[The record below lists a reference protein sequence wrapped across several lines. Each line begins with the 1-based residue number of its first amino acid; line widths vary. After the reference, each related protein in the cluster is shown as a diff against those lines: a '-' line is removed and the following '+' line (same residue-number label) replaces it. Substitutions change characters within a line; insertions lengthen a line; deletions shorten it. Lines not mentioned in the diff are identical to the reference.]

1 MTSPSHDPAFG
12 ELVIARARQEIVF
25 IENNVPDIDTLIRSV
40 GAGRD
45 IVILDAASDGLVQI
59 VAALAGR
66 SGVDAIHIIS
76 HGAAGAL
83 NLGALTLDAA
93 NLNAHD
99 AALQTIGA
107 SLAPGGDIL
116 LYGCQ
121 IGADAAGGDFVGR
134 LAIATGADVAASD
147 DLTGALTA
155 GGDWALEVMR
165 GDIEATPV
173 IDAGTASLYQDVLA
187 LGGVPVTVTFETDN
201 NFISGN
207 DGDTNSG
214 PGLDVVYKVGG
225 NDAYR
230 LVIDASATA
239 AVAYNYVDTYV
250 NIAGSTAATNGGVER
265 EVTIKFEAGQVFTPT
280 SMEISR
286 AGVATSTQELTFTGW
301 NSANQVV
308 KTTTGAL
315 TTDNGTA
322 VVDFS
327 GFNDIA
333 RLVITSTQNGG
344 YLKFVALDDLILSD
358 VHMQGAST
366 PAVTAVSA
374 TTPDGVFNAG
384 DQILVTVTF
393 SEAVTVAG
401 GNPLLQLETGTTDR
415 SAVYQSGSGTDT
427 LTFVYVVSTG
437 DTSADLDYT
446 GTTALSLSG
455 ATIKGTSGGANAV
468 LTLPA
473 AGAGASLAGSKAIVI
488 DTTAP
493 AAPAAPVLAAQS
505 DTGSSNSDGV
515 TNDITPTFE
524 GAPGS
529 VEGGATVRLYDTDGV
544 TLIGSTT
551 ASVNGSWTVT
561 ASALSAG
568 AHTITARAT
577 DAAGNTSAVSAGTA
591 VTIDNT
597 APGAPSTPDLLASS
611 DTGAS
616 ASDNITGNT
625 TPSFIGTAEANA
637 SITLYANGS
646 EVGSGTANGVGKW
659 SITSSALDGGDYKFT
674 SVATDLAGNQG
685 ALSNALNVSIITST
699 PATASTSFTLDYD
712 SGLVN
717 DDRITSIADQRFEGA
732 LDAVLAAGEMVEVY
746 INGAWQSATAGTGSD
761 SWSLEAQL
769 EEGTQF
775 VEVRVV
781 NAVGNTGPAGKYEV
795 TLDTTAPTVA
805 ITSDR
810 STVNAGESAGIT
822 FTFSEDPGAAFSQDD
837 IKVTGGVLTGLK
849 GDGAIWSATFT
860 PDAGVASGN
869 AGIALKSGVF
879 EDLAGNAS
887 SAASFSALSIDTLA
901 PAAPSAPQLDSASDT
916 GASSS
921 DGITANNRPTFN
933 GTGESGGTVILYD
946 AGGAE
951 IGRGDVVSGVWSI
964 TPVAAFAS
972 GVHTVSARMLDAAGN
987 LGAASAG
994 TQFTVDTTAPTVSVS
1009 ADRAIVA
1016 SGETATITFT
1026 FSEAPGAS
1034 FDASDLKIGGGT
1046 LGALNSS
1053 GVDGLA
1059 YTAVF
1064 TPTAGVNAGTA
1075 SILVGGG
1082 YLDVAGNSGVGGR
1095 LTGLAIDTRAPD
1107 APSTP
1112 DLDPASDTG
1121 SANDDNITGDSTPTF
1136 SGSAES
1142 GATVRLY
1149 IDGKEAG
1156 AGVAVDGKWSITSDA
1171 LAAGAHMVTARAVDA
1186 AGNTG
1191 EASGALT
1198 IDIVDGAPS
1207 TQVATIMLSADTG
1220 ASSSDFVTRTQ
1231 TQTIS
1236 GTLSTALAVGEVVKV
1251 SVDGGL
1257 LWSLA
1262 SLDSAT
1268 SWSVQ
1273 AELAD
1278 GANTI
1283 LARVESDFGVAGQSM
1298 SQAYML
1304 DRVAPGV
1311 TISSN
1316 VDMLRSGQSATV
1328 TFTFSEDPGA
1338 SFTWNGKSGDVLVDG
1353 GTLSALS
1360 GSGVTRSALFTPT
1373 AGVDAGT
1380 ASITVADSSYQDLAG
1395 NFGGAGI
1402 TPTVRFDTQAPPAP
1416 SAPALAA
1423 ASDTGTVGD
1432 GITINTTQVIEGSGA
1447 LANATVR
1454 LYDGERLVSSG
1465 QADANGHWSI
1475 TASLAVG
1482 NHALSVTQDDAA
1494 GNTSAASTAFALTVS
1509 RPASPNPAP
1518 TPTPT
1523 PTPPTVV
1530 DGVPVVST
1538 PVVLPGGTTGTAV
1551 SIPIVTPGRSET
1563 DGSAALADIPL
1574 VSSGGQTLLLGQL
1587 PVGFGLS
1594 SSGAV
1599 VGASGAL
1606 ELLLGSIRA
1615 ATPGHAPGDQ
1625 GHLLENGAQFLD
1637 QLAVSQLV
1645 VNTVRPVGTAG
1656 ADGALVLTGL
1666 NPSGTQGTSLVIDTS
1681 GLPSGSTLELREIDF
1696 AAIVGAA
1703 KVNGH
1708 GSGTILAGDAA
1719 SQHLT
1724 VDAGSNSRVFAG
1736 GGADVLG
1743 FASAAVDAGSADGRA
1758 SALVVPVADVTLL
1771 HGGLAGDTASFTGAR
1786 ADFDIAFHNGYVV
1799 VASKAAPDA
1808 KALVVNVE
1816 ALQFDDGLVAVDN
1829 AAGLTTLAG
1838 MYATVFGRQA
1848 DLGGFE
1854 FWADH
1859 RDDGVSWG
1867 TIALGMIGS
1876 SEHAADGAG
1885 FNGDAAS
1892 DIGLLYQAL
1901 FDRAADAQGL
1911 AFWQD
1916 ALARGVTLEQ
1926 VASSFV
1932 ESAEMV
1938 GHQRAAV
1945 DWDFFI

>member
-1 MTSPSHDPAFG
+1 MTSPVHDSALG
-12 ELVIARARQEIVF
+12 ELVISRTRQEIVF

-40 GAGRD
+40 GAGKD
-45 IVILDAASDGLVQI
+45 IVILEAASDGLAQI

-99 AALQTIGA
+99 TALQAIGA

-116 LYGCQ
+116 LYGCKV
-121 IGADAAGGDFVGR
+121 GAGAAGDDFVGR

-155 GGDWALEVMR
+155 GGDWALEVMH
-165 GDIEATPV
+165 GDIQAAPV

-201 NFISGN
+201 NFISG
-207 DGDTNSG
+207 DVGDTDSG
-214 PGLDVVYKVGG
+214 PELDVVYKVGG
-225 NDAYR
+225 DNAYR

-239 AVAYNYVDTYV
+239 AVAYSYANTYV
-250 NIAGSTAATNGGVER
+250 NIAGSTAATEGGVER
-265 EVTIKFEAGQVFTPT
+265 EVTIRFEAGQVFTPT
-280 SMEISR
+280 SMQISR
-286 AGVATSTQELTFTGW
+286 QAVATSTQELTFTGW

-308 KTTTGAL
+308 KTTTGVL

-322 VVDFS
+322 IVDFS

-333 RLVITSTQNGG
+333 RLVITSTQNDG

-358 VHMQGAST
+358 VHMVGAST

-374 TTPDGVFNAG
+374 STPDGAFNAG

-427 LTFVYVVSTG
+427 LTFRYDVSAG

-455 ATIKGTSGGANAV
+455 ATIKGASSGANAV
-468 LTLPA
+468 LTLPVP
-473 AGAGASLAGSKAIVI
+473 GAGASLAGSKAIVI

-493 AAPAAPVLAAQS
+493 AAPSAPVLAALS
-505 DTGSSNSDGV
+505 DTGSSNSDRV
-515 TNDITPTFE
+515 TNDTTPTFG

-544 TLIGSTT
+544 TLI
-551 ASVNGSWTVT
+551 ASANAGVDGSWTAA
-561 ASALSAG
+561 ASALSEG
-568 AHTITARAT
+568 VHSITVRAT
-577 DAAGNTSAVSAGTA
+577 DAAGNMSAVSAGTT
-591 VTIDNT
+591 VTIDST
-597 APGAPSTPDLLASS
+597 APAAPSAPDLLVSS
-611 DTGAS
+611 DTGTS
-616 ASDNITGNT
+616 NSDNITSDR
-625 TPSFIGTAEANA
+625 TPSFIRSAEANA
-637 SITLYANGS
+637 SVTLYANGNA
-646 EVGSGTANGVGKW
+646 VGSGTAASGGGKW
-659 SITSSALDGGDYKFT
+659 SITSSDLDWGDYEFT
-674 SVATDLAGNQG
+674 VTATDLAGNQSVQSS
-685 ALSNALNVSIITST
+685 ALSVSIVS
-699 PATASTSFTLDYD
+699 PAPTTASTSFTLGSD
-712 SGLVN
+712 SGLVG
-717 DDRITSIADQRFEGA
+717 DDRITNIADQLFEGA
-732 LDAVLAAGEMVEVY
+732 LDAVLATGEKVEVY
-746 INGAWQSATAGTGSD
+746 VNGAWQDATATTGSA
-761 SWSLEAQL
+761 SWSLQTALAQ
-769 EEGTQF
+769 GTQF
-775 VEVRVV
+775 VQVRVDNGAG
-781 NAVGNTGPAGKYEV
+781 NAGPVGKYEV
-795 TLDTTAPTVA
+795 TLDTGAPTVA

-810 STVNAGESAGIT
+810 AAVNAGESAGIT
-822 FTFSEDPGAAFSQDD
+822 FTFSDAPGAAFSQDD
-837 IKVTGGVLTGLK
+837 IEVTGGVLTGLK

-869 AGIALKSGVF
+869 AGIGLAAGVF
-879 EDLAGNAS
+879 QDLAGNAS
-887 SAASFSALSIDTLA
+887 SAASFSGLSIDTLA
-901 PAAPSAPQLDSASDT
+901 PAAPSAPLLDSASDT
-916 GASSS
+916 GESSS

-951 IGRGDVVSGVWSI
+951 IGRGDVVSGIWSV
-964 TPVAAFAS
+964 TPVAAFAT
-972 GVHTVSARMLDAAGN
+972 GTHTVSARLLDAAGN

-994 TQFTVDTTAPTVSVS
+994 TQFTVDTTAPTVSVA

-1016 SGETATITFT
+1016 SGESATITFT
-1026 FSEAPGAS
+1026 FSEAPGTS
-1034 FDASDLKIGGGT
+1034 FDASDLKIGGGK
-1046 LGALNSS
+1046 LGALNPS

-1059 YTAVF
+1059 YTAIF
-1064 TPTAGVNAGTA
+1064 TPTAGVNGGTA
-1075 SILVGGG
+1075 TIVVGSG
-1082 YLDVAGNSGVGGR
+1082 YRDVAGNNGVGKQ

-1121 SANDDNITGDSTPTF
+1121 IASDDNITGDSTPTF

-1171 LAAGAHMVTARAVDA
+1171 LAVGTHAVTARAVDA

-1191 EASGALT
+1191 AASGALT

-1220 ASSSDFVTRTQ
+1220 ASGSDFITRTQ
-1231 TQTIS
+1231 IQTIS
-1236 GTLSTALAVGEVVKV
+1236 GTLSTALAAGEVVKV

-1257 LWSLA
+1257 LWILA
-1262 SLDSAT
+1262 SVDSAT

-1283 LARVESDFGVAGQSM
+1283 LARVESDIGVAGPSM

-1316 VDMLRSGQSATV
+1316 VDMLRTGQSATV

-1338 SFTWNGKSGDVLVDG
+1338 SFTWDGKSGDVLVDG
-1353 GTLSALS
+1353 GTLSAIS
-1360 GSGVTRSALFTPT
+1360 GSGLTRSALFTPT

-1380 ASITVADSSYQDLAG
+1380 AGITVAGSSYQDLAG
-1395 NFGGAGI
+1395 NFGGAGV
-1402 TPTVRFDTQAPPAP
+1402 TPTLRFDTLAPQAP

-1423 ASDTGTVGD
+1423 ASDTGIVGD
-1432 GITINTTQVIEGSGA
+1432 GITANTTQVIEGSGA

-1509 RPASPNPAP
+1509 RPSSPN
-1518 TPTPT
+1518 PTPT

-1530 DGVPVVST
+1530 DGVPVAST
-1538 PVVLPGGTTGTAV
+1538 PVVLPGGATGATV
-1551 SIPIVTPGRSET
+1551 SVPIVTPGRSET

-1574 VSSGGQTLLLGQL
+1574 VSGGGQTLLLGQL

-1637 QLAVSQLV
+1637 QLAVIQLV
-1645 VNTVRPVGTAG
+1645 VSTVRPVGTAG
-1656 ADGALVLTGL
+1656 ADGALILTGL
-1666 NPSGTQGTSLVIDTS
+1666 NQSRAQGTALVIDTS
-1681 GLPSGSTLELREIDF
+1681 GLPVGSTLELRDIDF
-1696 AAIVGAA
+1696 AAVVGAA
-1703 KVNGH
+1703 NVDAH
-1708 GSGTILAGDAA
+1708 GSGTILTGDGA

-1771 HGGLAGDTASFTGAR
+1771 HGGLAGDTASFAGAR
-1786 ADFDIAFHNGYVV
+1786 ADFDIAFHNGYAV
-1799 VASKAAPDA
+1799 VASKTAPDA

-1816 ALQFDDGLVAVDN
+1816 ALQFDDGLVAVEN
-1829 AAGLTTLAG
+1829 GAGLATLAG

-1848 DLGGFE
+1848 DLSGFA

-1867 TIALGMIGS
+1867 TIALELIGS
-1876 SEHAADGAG
+1876 SEHAAGSAG
-1885 FNGDAAS
+1885 FNGDAAN

-1926 VASSFV
+1926 VAGSFV

-1938 GHQRAAV
+1938 GHQRAAL
-1945 DWDFFI
+1945 DWNFFV

>member
-1 MTSPSHDPAFG
+1 MSSPVHDPALG

-40 GAGRD
+40 GVGKD
-45 IVILDAASDGLVQI
+45 IVILEAASDGLAQI
-59 VAALAGR
+59 VAALTGR

-99 AALQTIGA
+99 TALQAVGA
-107 SLAPGGDIL
+107 SLVPGGDIL
-116 LYGCQ
+116 LYGCKV
-121 IGADAAGGDFVGR
+121 GASAAGDDFVGR
-134 LAIATGADVAASD
+134 LAIATGADVAASG
-147 DLTGALTA
+147 DLTGALAA

-165 GDIEATPV
+165 GDIEVAPV

-207 DGDTNSG
+207 DGDTGSG
-214 PGLDVVYKVGG
+214 PDLDVVYKVGG
-225 NDAYR
+225 DDAYR
-230 LVIDASATA
+230 LVVDASATA
-239 AVAYNYVDTYV
+239 AVAYSYADTYV
-250 NIAGSTAATNGGVER
+250 NIAGSTEATNGGVER
-265 EVTIKFEAGQVFTPT
+265 EVTIRFQAGQVFTPT
-280 SMEISR
+280 SMEISL

-322 VVDFS
+322 IVDFS

-358 VHMQGAST
+358 VHMQLAST

-374 TTPDGVFNAG
+374 TTPDGAFNAG

-401 GNPLLQLETGTTDR
+401 GNPLLQLETGATDR

-427 LTFVYVVSTG
+427 LTFRYDVSAG
-437 DTSADLDYT
+437 DTSADLDYM

-455 ATIKGTSGGANAV
+455 ATIKGASSGADAV

-473 AGAGASLAGSKAIVI
+473 PGAGASLAGSKVIVI

-493 AAPAAPVLAAQS
+493 AAPSAPVLAALS
-505 DTGSSNSDGV
+505 DTGSSNSDRV
-515 TNDITPTFE
+515 TNDTTPTFG

-529 VEGGATVRLYDTDGV
+529 VEGGATVHLYDTDGV
-544 TLIGSTT
+544 TLIASAT
-551 ASVNGSWTVT
+551 AGIDGSWTAT
-561 ASALSAG
+561 AAALSEG
-568 AHTITARAT
+568 FHSITVRAT
-577 DAAGNTSAVSAGTA
+577 DAAGNMSAVSAGTT
-591 VTIDNT
+591 VTIDST
-597 APGAPSTPDLLASS
+597 APAVPSAPDLLGSS
-611 DTGAS
+611 DTGTS
-616 ASDNITGNT
+616 NSDNITSDR
-625 TPSFIGTAEANA
+625 TPSFIRSAEA
-637 SITLYANGS
+637 SSSVTLYADGNA
-646 EVGSGTANGVGKW
+646 VGSGTAGSGKW
-659 SITSSALDGGDYKFT
+659 NITSSDLDWGDYEFT
-674 SVATDLAGNQG
+674 VIATDLAGNQSAQSS
-685 ALSNALNVSIITST
+685 ALSVSIVN
-699 PATASTSFTLDYD
+699 PAPTTASTSFTLGSD
-712 SGLVN
+712 SGLAN
-717 DDRITSIADQRFEGA
+717 DDRITNIADQRFEGA
-732 LDAVLAAGEMVEVY
+732 LDAVLATGEKVEVY
-746 INGAWQSATAGTGSD
+746 VNGAWQNATASTGSD
-761 SWSLEAQL
+761 SWSLQAPL
-769 EEGTQF
+769 AEGTQF
-775 VEVRVV
+775 VQVRVL
-781 NAVGNTGPAGKYEV
+781 NSTGDAGPAGKYEV
-795 TLDTTAPTVA
+795 TLDTAAPTVA

-810 STVNAGESAGIT
+810 ATVNAGESAGIT
-822 FTFSEDPGAAFSQDD
+822 FTFSDAPGAAFSQDD
-837 IKVTGGVLTGLK
+837 IDVTGGVLTGLK

-901 PAAPSAPQLDSASDT
+901 PAAPSAPLLDSASDT
-916 GASSS
+916 GTSRS

-933 GTGESGGTVILYD
+933 GTGESGSTVILYD

-951 IGRGDVVSGVWSI
+951 IGRGDVVSGIWSV
-964 TPVAAFAS
+964 TPVAAFAA
-972 GVHTVSARMLDAAGN
+972 GAHTVSARMLDAAGN

-994 TQFTVDTTAPTVSVS
+994 TRFTVDTTAPTVSVS
-1009 ADRAIVA
+1009 ADRASLA
-1016 SGETATITFT
+1016 SGESATITFT

-1034 FDASDLKIGGGT
+1034 FEVSDLKIGGGT
-1046 LGALNSS
+1046 LGALDPS

-1064 TPTAGVNAGTA
+1064 TPTAGVNGGTA
-1075 SILVGGG
+1075 SIFVGTG
-1082 YLDVAGNSGVGGR
+1082 YRDVAGNSGVRGQ
-1095 LTGLAIDTRAPD
+1095 LTGLTFDTRAPD

-1121 SANDDNITGDSTPTF
+1121 SASDDNITGDSTPTF

-1171 LAAGAHMVTARAVDA
+1171 LAVGTHAVTAHAVDA

-1191 EASGALT
+1191 AASGALT

-1220 ASSSDFVTRTQ
+1220 ASGSDFVTRTQ

-1236 GTLSTALAVGEVVKV
+1236 GTLSTALAAGEVVKV

-1273 AELAD
+1273 AGLVD

-1283 LARVESDFGVAGQSM
+1283 LARVESDVGVAGPSM

-1338 SFTWNGKSGDVLVDG
+1338 SFTWDGKRGDVLVDG

-1360 GSGVTRSALFTPT
+1360 GSGLTRSALFTPT

-1380 ASITVADSSYQDLAG
+1380 AGITVAGSSYQDLAG
-1395 NFGGAGI
+1395 NFGGAGV
-1402 TPTVRFDTQAPPAP
+1402 TPTLRFDTLAPQAP

-1423 ASDTGTVGD
+1423 ASDTGVVGD
-1432 GITINTTQVIEGSGA
+1432 GITANTTQVIEGSGA

-1482 NHALSVTQDDAA
+1482 SHALSVTQDDAA

-1509 RPASPNPAP
+1509 RPASPNP

-1538 PVVLPGGTTGTAV
+1538 PVVLPGGATGAAV
-1551 SIPIVTPGRSET
+1551 SVPIVTPGRSET

-1574 VSSGGQTLLLGQL
+1574 VSGGGQTLLLGQL

-1599 VGASGAL
+1599 VGASSAL

-1645 VNTVRPVGTAG
+1645 VSTVRPVGTAG
-1656 ADGALVLTGL
+1656 ADGALILTGL
-1666 NPSGTQGTSLVIDTS
+1666 NPSGTQGTALVIDTS
-1681 GLPSGSTLELREIDF
+1681 GLPAGSTLELRDIDF

-1703 KVNGH
+1703 NVDAH
-1708 GSGTILAGDAA
+1708 GSGTILTGDGA
-1719 SQHLT
+1719 SQQFT

-1771 HGGLAGDTASFTGAR
+1771 HGGLAGDMASFAGAR
-1786 ADFDIAFHNGYVV
+1786 ADFDIAFHNGYAEVS
-1799 VASKAAPDA
+1799 SKAAPDA

-1816 ALQFDDGLVAVDN
+1816 ALQFDDGLVAVEN
-1829 AAGLTTLAG
+1829 GAGLATLAG

-1848 DLGGFE
+1848 DLGGFA

-1867 TIALGMIGS
+1867 TIALELIGS
-1876 SEHAADGAG
+1876 SEHAEGSAG
-1885 FNGDAAS
+1885 FNGDAAN

-1926 VASSFV
+1926 VAGSFV

-1938 GHQRAAV
+1938 GHQRAAL
-1945 DWDFFI
+1945 DWNFFV

>member
-93 NLNAHD
+93 NLNIHD
-99 AALQTIGA
+99 AALQAIGT

-116 LYGCQ
+116 LYGCE
-121 IGADAAGGDFVGR
+121 IGAAAAGDDFVGR

-165 GDIEATPV
+165 GDIQAAPV

-187 LGGVPVTVTFETDN
+187 LGNVPVTVTFDAYQ
-201 NFISGN
+201 NFVSGN
-207 DGDTNSG
+207 NGNTESG
-214 PGLDVVYKVGG
+214 PEFDVVYKVGG

-239 AVAYNYVDTYV
+239 AVVYGNANAYV

-286 AGVATSTQELTFTGW
+286 YGVASSTQELTFTGW
-301 NSANQVV
+301 NSADEVV
-308 KTTTGAL
+308 KTTTRAL

-322 VVDFS
+322 IVDFS

-333 RLVITSTQNGG
+333 RLVITSTQNDG

-358 VHMQGAST
+358 VHMQAVST
-366 PAVTAVSA
+366 PVVTAVSA
-374 TTPDGVFNAG
+374 TTPDGAFNAG

-455 ATIKGTSGGANAV
+455 ATIKGTSSGANAV

-473 AGAGASLAGSKAIVI
+473 AGAAASLAGSTAIVI

-493 AAPAAPVLAAQS
+493 A
-505 DTGSSNSDGV
+505 
-515 TNDITPTFE
+515 
-524 GAPGS
+524 
-529 VEGGATVRLYDTDGV
+529 
-544 TLIGSTT
+544 
-551 ASVNGSWTVT
+551 
-561 ASALSAG
+561 
-568 AHTITARAT
+568 
-577 DAAGNTSAVSAGTA
+577 
-591 VTIDNT
+591 
-597 APGAPSTPDLLASS
+597 APSTPDLLASS

-616 ASDNITGNT
+616 NSDNITGDT
-625 TPSFIGTAEANA
+625 TPSFFGTAEANA

-646 EVGSGTANGVGKW
+646 AVGSGTANGVGKW
-659 SITSSALDGGDYKFT
+659 SITSGALDGGDYKFT

-685 ALSNALNVSIITST
+685 AQSNALSVSIITST

-712 SGLVN
+712 SGLVD
-717 DDRITSIADQRFEGA
+717 DDRITNIADQRLEGA

-746 INGAWQSATAGTGSD
+746 VNGAWENTTAGTGSD

-781 NAVGNTGPAGKYEV
+781 NAIGNTGPVGKYEV

-822 FTFSEDPGAAFSQDD
+822 FTFSDAPGAAFSQDD

-849 GDGAIWSATFT
+849 GDGAIWSATFA

-869 AGIALKSGVF
+869 AGITLASGVF
-879 EDLAGNAS
+879 QDLAGNAS

-901 PAAPSAPQLDSASDT
+901 PAAPSAPLLDSASDT
-916 GASSS
+916 GESSS
-921 DGITANNRPTFN
+921 DRITANNRPTFN

-951 IGRGDVVSGVWSI
+951 IGRGDVASGIWSV

-972 GVHTVSARMLDAAGN
+972 GAHTVSARMLDAAGN

-1009 ADRAIVA
+1009 ADRASLA

-1075 SILVGGG
+1075 SIFVGSG
-1082 YLDVAGNSGVGGR
+1082 YRDVAGNSGAGGG

-1171 LAAGAHMVTARAVDA
+1171 LAAGAHAVTARAVDA

-1207 TQVATIMLSADTG
+1207 TQVVTIMLSADTG

-1236 GTLSTALAVGEVVKV
+1236 GTLSTALAVGEVVKM

-1273 AELAD
+1273 AELVD

-1328 TFTFSEDPGA
+1328 TFTFSQDPGA
-1338 SFTWNGKSGDVLVDG
+1338 SFTWDGKSGDVLVDG

-1395 NFGGAGI
+1395 NFGGAGV
-1402 TPTVRFDTQAPPAP
+1402 TPTVRFDTQAPQAP

-1423 ASDTGTVGD
+1423 ASDTGTIGD
-1432 GITINTTQVIEGSGA
+1432 GITANTTQVIEGSGA

-1482 NHALSVTQDDAA
+1482 SHALSVTQDDAA

-1523 PTPPTVV
+1523 PPTVV

-1551 SIPIVTPGRSET
+1551 SVPIVTPGRSET
-1563 DGSAALADIPL
+1563 DGSAVLADIPL

-1637 QLAVSQLV
+1637 QLVVSQLV

-1666 NPSGTQGTSLVIDTS
+1666 NPSGTQGTALVIDTG
-1681 GLPSGSTLELREIDF
+1681 GLPAGSTLELREIDF

-1703 KVNGH
+1703 NVNGH

-1743 FASAAVDAGSADGRA
+1743 FASAAVDAGSANGRA

-1771 HGGLAGDTASFTGAR
+1771 HGGLAGDTASFVGAR
-1786 ADFDIAFHNGYVV
+1786 AEFDIAFHNGYAV

-1829 AAGLTTLAG
+1829 AAGLATLAG

-1867 TIALGMIGS
+1867 TIALELIGS

-1938 GHQRAAV
+1938 GHQRAAM